1 MKTALNNCE
10 RRILEELIS
19 SSKGLNAFI
28 LFRRT
33 KQPFKDFVRGLG
45 KLSECDFVEEKSED
59 FYVVTQ
65 NGIVGYNKTRAHN
78 LSKDWKKIP
87 EQFSSEK
94 VDVKSK
100 YVPSLRALDSRTFEK
115 LLNQL
120 ERQKLLKRF

>member
-1 MKTALNNCE
+1 M
-10 RRILEELIS
+10 
-19 SSKGLNAFI
+19 
-28 LFRRT
+28 
-33 KQPFKDFVRGLG
+33 
-45 KLSECDFVEEKSED
+45 
-59 FYVVTQ
+59 VTQ

-87 EQFSSEK
+87 EQFSSDK